1 MFDDNDHNNT
11 RNDQKIDPVNYLITI
26 IIDIKIRNY
35 HSNLV
40 NYVKYLMTKIT
51 SKFISYVKFLSR
63 RSRKICEV
71 FIEKD
76 NKYEDSND
84 LCI

>member
-35 HSNLV
+35 HYNLV
-40 NYVKYLMTKIT
+40 NYVKYLMTEIT
-51 SKFISYVKFLSR
+51 SKLISMISVKEFIIYVTMIT
-63 RSRKICEV
+63 KIKVAMSHV
-71 FIEKD
+71 F
-76 NKYEDSND
+76 Y
-84 LCI
+84 

>member
-35 HSNLV
+35 HCNLV
-40 NYVKYLMTKIT
+40 NYVKYLMTEIT
-51 SKFISYVKFLSR
+51 SKLISMISVIELIIHVTMIT
-63 RSRKICEV
+63 KIKVAMSHV
-71 FIEKD
+71 F
-76 NKYEDSND
+76 Y
-84 LCI
+84 

>member
-40 NYVKYLMTKIT
+40 NYVKYLMTEIT
-51 SKFISYVKFLSR
+51 SKLISMISVKEFIIYVTMIT
-63 RSRKICEV
+63 KIKVAMSHV
-71 FIEKD
+71 F
-76 NKYEDSND
+76 Y
-84 LCI
+84 